1 MKKTS
6 IILVSLVLLSTLM
19 FFGVRYF
26 WKNRHEYFFKGTQPF
41 ELREQQKQ
49 GNSWWD
55 KQETTAEAGNEEK
68 VEKTIERP
76 VKEYETPK
84 IESEDCDNKCD
95 DYDEKEELLY
105 CQEICGFLE
114 PSEAEKSKDT
124 SEEQEEGVD
133 GNECEDKNGLEKDT
147 CYKWKAVSEKNAVFC
162 DKISDEDLA
171 ESCQNRV
178 IEEIF

>member
-95 DYDEKEELLY
+95 DYDEKEERIVFDHLVPSRKDLTGLY
-105 CQEICGFLE
+105 EYYIPEGTFNSYNYKKGKWWLE
-114 PSEAEKSKDT
+114 QD
-124 SEEQEEGVD
+124 VD
-133 GNECEDKNGLEKDT
+133 IRNQTKVKKYKKPKRGLT
-147 CYKWKAVSEKNAVFC
+147 PN
-162 DKISDEDLA
+162 
-171 ESCQNRV
+171 
-178 IEEIF
+178 